1 MLAVNAAGA
10 GYSINQYIA
19 PAHKMQIISDKY
31 NEAFM
36 DNLYQS
42 IKNITPDQF
51 RECSNPDKNFRRYQY
66 KDRRNIICY
75 S

>member
-1 MLAVNAAGA
+1 
-10 GYSINQYIA
+10 
-19 PAHKMQIISDKY
+19 MQIISDKY

-51 RECSNPDKNFRRYQY
+51 REWSAIMDKAIASADIEMKRVVH
-66 KDRRNIICY
+66 KELKKAEDTGEAKTCY
-75 S
+75 RVFWS